1 MLKHFPPTFGKFV
14 WVPNSPEFKIPVC
27 AKDIFV
33 PFSPIVSNC
42 PKIWWDAFQK
52 IWLGT
57 IFLLTVRWG
66 GAKLNYSQQNS
77 KILCIH
83 II

>member
-1 MLKHFPPTFGKFV
+1 MWEYGGSKIGRFLYKMSKHFPNPTFGKFV

-42 PKIWWDAFQK
+42 PKIWWDAFK
-52 IWLGT
+52 
-57 IFLLTVRWG
+57 
-66 GAKLNYSQQNS
+66 K
-77 KILCIH
+77 
-83 II
+83 